1 MVTSLLEKEIK
12 IEGAGRKQWP
22 NKLQFLCANISY
34 AVGLG
39 MFHTVCVKVSTYMV
53 QILYRTY
60 NTYNLYGFKVKIR
73 NFSRV

>member
-1 MVTSLLEKEIK
+1 MVTSILEKEIK

-39 MFHTVCVKVSTYMV
+39 KTLLK
-53 QILYRTY
+53 
-60 NTYNLYGFKVKIR
+60 NFKIEKK
-73 NFSRV
+73 